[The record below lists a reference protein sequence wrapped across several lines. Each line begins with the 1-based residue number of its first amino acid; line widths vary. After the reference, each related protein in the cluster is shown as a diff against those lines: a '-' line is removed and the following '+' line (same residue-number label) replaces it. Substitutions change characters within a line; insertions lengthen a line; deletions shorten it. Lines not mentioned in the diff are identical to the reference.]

1 MFVTKREILLNRMAD
16 TASNSYFF
24 MVSDAAEVR
33 KEGFIN
39 PTD

>member
-1 MFVTKREILLNRMAD
+1 MFVTKREILLNRMAE
-16 TASNSYFF
+16 TASISYLS
-24 MVSDAAEVR
+24 MVPDAAEVR